1 MVSCIDFS
9 VSREL
14 PSSSVSEPDS
24 GRTTAVLASPKNITT
39 SVNQGYWLQYIQSNL
54 FNLLWGESQVPGT
67 VIQLSCTRTL
77 FQST

>member
-24 GRTTAVLASPKNITT
+24 GRTTAVLASPKKYNNKCKSGILITIS
-39 SVNQGYWLQYIQSNL
+39 SVKFI
-54 FNLLWGESQVPGT
+54 
-67 VIQLSCTRTL
+67 
-77 FQST
+77 

>member
-24 GRTTAVLASPKNITT
+24 GRTTAVLASPKKYNNKCKSGI
-39 SVNQGYWLQYIQSNL
+39 
-54 FNLLWGESQVPGT
+54 FSQIYLTCYEEKVKY
-67 VIQLSCTRTL
+67 QEL
-77 FQST
+77 